1 MPSEDKHTNTM
12 SRHAKLPAR
21 FLLVLLGTILIAAG
35 MTSVSLANVTEY
47 QGGYFEV
54 VEAGSNYAWFSITWG
69 GCHDIDENCA
79 VKVTGTPGATT
90 GDPVARW
97 VAELSNENTLDIG
110 CGFNSASRDA
120 DRYAHFENCME
131 VQKDGFT
138 VHWPT
143 VNPDDAFEITPY
155 CKRGDEVCSVELRIC
170 FNAADCENNNYRKRP
185 WSKMG
190 DFWDDLLSFLW
201 GSCLYDDDE
210 DAVWECINDE
220 FVDWRDDELPRSGD
234 YDDLVDQDED
244 ERGFVVMDYEND
256 LNDVS
261 DRSIPFRRYETLP
274 EPDQTQSTPTAVPTL
289 SPTPTAAQPTVS
301 TATSQDTPL
310 PAVPVTNSTSNL
322 RQGPGTAYQIVGQ
335 LDAGTSLTPVA
346 RNGDGTWLQLDV
358 GVWIWASLVNNIPV
372 GLPLAANIPQIPDPT
387 ATPEPTATPPPAFT
401 PTPAPTAVPT
411 ATPVVNPQ
419 PTATPQKVR
428 LFDTPQQPTPAP
440 ITPDNHGGGDGCDG
454 SGERLTPNALAIQG
468 TWIDVLAAQVLMGQT
483 CEVDFEYLVAIP
495 YMELH
500 GWTTSPARP
509 SLNVRGR
516 GETVNVNLPASNL
529 YQGRKIT
536 CRQGA
541 EPVETRLTIATVAV
555 KVEYTTA
562 ASTTAWQWMRSKV
575 TGSVQKG
582 ETHFCLAVT
591 AAQGG
596 DLTQGAD
603 LSFDFTAL
611 DDPGRYDVTIRVC
624 TNEPIGTQYACYNSS
639 SKGADNG
646 FIQMHGLVESLVAR

>member
-1 MPSEDKHTNTM
+1 MR
-12 SRHAKLPAR
+12 RHSKLPVR
-21 FLLVLLGTILIAAG
+21 FLLVLLGTILILAG
-35 MTSVSLANVTEY
+35 MTSVSQANRTDY
-47 QGGYFEV
+47 HGGYFEV
-54 VEAGSNYAWFSITWG
+54 VEAGSNYAWYLLHWG
-69 GCHDIDENCA
+69 TLEGTCDEVDHNCA
-79 VKVTGTPGATT
+79 VKVTGTPSTTT
-90 GDPVARW
+90 GNPVARW
-97 VAELSNENTLDIG
+97 VDELSKAKTIDIG
-110 CGFNSASRDA
+110 CGLTFGRGS
-120 DRYAHFENCME
+120 DRYAEFENCME
-131 VQKDGFT
+131 VQKTGFT
-138 VHWPT
+138 VHWPS
-143 VNPDDAFEITPY
+143 VKPNDAFEITPF
-155 CKRGDEVCSVELRIC
+155 CKSGDEVCSVELRIC
-170 FNAADCENNNYRKRP
+170 FNAADCENNNYRKRR
-185 WSKMG
+185 WSKVA
-190 DFWDDLLSFLW
+190 DFWDDLLSEFRP
-201 GSCLYDDDE
+201 SCLYDDDE
-210 DAVWECINDE
+210 DDVWECINDE
-220 FVDWRDDELPRSGD
+220 FVDWRLDYMPHNGD
-234 YDDLVDQDED
+234 YDDLVDQAED
-244 ERGFVVMDYEND
+244 ERGFVVMNYKNN

-289 SPTPTAAQPTVS
+289 SPTPTSAQPTVS

-322 RQGPGTAYQIVGQ
+322 RQGPGTAYQVVGQ

-401 PTPAPTAVPT
+401 PTPAPTAVPI

-419 PTATPQKVR
+419 PTATPLKIS

-440 ITPDNHGGGDGCDG
+440 ITPANHGGGDGCDG
-454 SGERLTPNALAIQG
+454 SGERLTPDSLAIQG
-468 TWIDVLAAQVLMGQT
+468 TWIDVIAAQDLMGQT
-483 CEVDFEYLVAIP
+483 CEADFEYLVAAP
-495 YMELH
+495 YMELR
-500 GWTTSPARP
+500 GWTTSPTKP

-536 CRQGA
+536 CSQGA
-541 EPVETRLTIATVAV
+541 EPVETRLPITTVAV

-582 ETHFCLAVT
+582 ETHFCAAVAT
-591 AAQGG
+591 EQGG
-596 DLTQGAD
+596 DLTKGAD

-624 TNEPIGTQYACYNSS
+624 TNEPIGTQYACYYSS
-639 SKGADNG
+639 SKDVDNG
-646 FIQMHGLVESLVAR
+646 FIRMHGMVESLVAR

>member
-1 MPSEDKHTNTM
+1 M
-12 SRHAKLPAR
+12 SRRSKLPAR
-21 FLLVLLGTILIAAG
+21 FLLVLLGTILILAG

-79 VKVTGTPGATT
+79 VKVTGTPSATT

-97 VAELSNENTLDIG
+97 IAELSNENTLDIG
-110 CGFNSASRDA
+110 CGFNSASPDA
-120 DRYAHFENCME
+120 DRYADFENCME

-143 VNPDDAFEITPY
+143 VNPDEAFEITPF

-185 WSKMG
+185 WSQMG
-190 DFWDDLLSFLW
+190 DFWDDLLSFLK

-220 FVDWRDDELPRSGD
+220 FVDWRDDYMPRTGE

-244 ERGFVVMDYEND
+244 ERGFVVMDYKNN

-261 DRSIPFRRYETLP
+261 DLSTPFRRYETLP
-274 EPDQTQSTPTAVPTL
+274 EQNQRQSTPTAVPALT
-289 SPTPTAAQPTVS
+289 PTPTAVQPTVS
-301 TATSQDTPL
+301 TATSQDTPF

-322 RQGPGTAYQIVGQ
+322 RKGPGTTYQVVGQ

-372 GLPLAANIPQIPDPT
+372 DLPLAANIPQIPDPT
-387 ATPEPTATPPPAFT
+387 ATPEPTATPPPAFP

-411 ATPVVNPQ
+411 ATPAVNPQ
-419 PTATPQKVR
+419 PTATPLKIR

-440 ITPDNHGGGDGCDG
+440 ITPTNHGGGDGCDV
-454 SGERLTPNALAIQG
+454 SGERLTPNSLAIQG
-468 TWIDVLAAQVLMGQT
+468 TWIDVPAAQDLMGQT
-483 CEVDFEYLVAIP
+483 CEADFEYLVAAP

-516 GETVNVNLPASNL
+516 GETVNVNLPVSNL

-541 EPVETRLTIATVAV
+541 EPVETRLPITTVAV
-555 KVEYTTA
+555 KVEYTTEA
-562 ASTTAWQWMRSKV
+562 PATAWQWMRSKV

-582 ETHFCLAVT
+582 ATHFCASMF
-591 AAQGG
+591 AAQGS
-596 DLTQGAD
+596 DLTKGTD
-603 LSFDFTAL
+603 LSFDFTEL
-611 DDPGRYDVTIRVC
+611 DDPGRYDVTVRVC
-624 TNEPIGTQYACYNSS
+624 TNEPLGTQYACYHSS
-639 SKGADNG
+639 SKGTDNG
-646 FIQMHGLVESLVAR
+646 FIQMHGLVESLAAR